1 MRDLL
6 TGVFRSPLTW
16 VVCIVV
22 AAGAGFVLYQLA
34 PWTALQSSTVNEAFP
49 GAETPVGTRT
59 PPSAPAAAPTGG
71 RGPSAAPAAPRD
83 LARGS
88 FVSHEHDTTGT
99 VRVVELPDGRRIVR
113 LENFSTL
120 NGPDLHVWLTDA
132 PVLDGRDGWF
142 VFDDGSH
149 VSLGRLKA
157 NNGNQ
162 NYPVPAGTDLSK
174 LTSVSIWCDKF
185 NVSFGAA
192 ALSTG

>member
-6 TGVFRSPLTW
+6 TGVLRNPLTW
-16 VVCIVV
+16 VVGILV
-22 AAGAGFVLYQLA
+22 AAGAGFGSYQLA
-34 PWTALQSSTVNEAFP
+34 PWTALRNSTVNE
-49 GAETPVGTRT
+49 EL
-59 PPSAPAAAPTGG
+59 PAAA
-71 RGPSAAPAAPRD
+71 GPSPAASDPAAAGSPTATPAALRS
-83 LARGS
+83 LAQGT
-88 FVSHEHDTTGT
+88 FVSHEHNTTGR
-99 VRVVELPDGRRIVR
+99 VRIVELPDGRRILR
-113 LENFSTL
+113 LEDFSTL

-142 VFDDGSH
+142 VFDDGDY

-162 NYPVPAGTDLSK
+162 NYPVPAGADLSK
-174 LTSVSIWCDKF
+174 LISVSIWCDKF

>member
-6 TGVFRSPLTW
+6 TGVVRNPLTW
-16 VVCIVV
+16 VVCILAV
-22 AAGAGFVLYQLA
+22 AGAAFAVFQLA
-34 PWTALQSSTVNEAFP
+34 PWTALQNSTVNEELP
-49 GAETPVGTRT
+49 GAATAIDTPSDSPSGRN
-59 PPSAPAAAPTGG
+59 PSAP
-71 RGPSAAPAAPRD
+71 PADPRD
-83 LARGS
+83 LARGT
-88 FVSHEHDTTGT
+88 FISHEHDTTGT
-99 VRVVELPDGRRIVR
+99 VRIVELADGRRILR
-113 LENFSTL
+113 LESFSTL

-142 VFDDGSH
+142 VFDDGDY

-162 NYPVPAGTDLSK
+162 NYAVPAGVDLSR

-192 ALSTG
+192 ELSTG

>member
-6 TGVFRSPLTW
+6 TGVVRNPLTW
-16 VVCIVV
+16 VVCLLVV
-22 AAGAGFVLYQLA
+22 AGTGFAVYQLA
-34 PWTALQSSTVNEAFP
+34 PWTALRSSTVNEQLP
-49 GAETPVGTRT
+49 GAAAATAAASGPSSGRS
-59 PPSAPAAAPTGG
+59 PSAQPAA
-71 RGPSAAPAAPRD
+71 RRD
-83 LARGS
+83 LASGR

-99 VRVVELPDGRRIVR
+99 VRIVELPDGRRILR

-142 VFDDGSH
+142 VFDDGDY

-162 NYPVPAGTDLSK
+162 NYAVPPGADLSK
-174 LTSVSIWCDKF
+174 LTSVSIWCDRF